1 MTLPFAFVFI
11 AAFII
16 VAIFLIFRK
25 SITGKKEVKNT
36 AARQD
41 TQQGPVDT
49 SGMDEKAKE
58 PLKDTHKTEDQRRK
72 AQ

>member
-16 VAIFLIFRK
+16 LAAFLIFRK
-25 SITGKKEVKNT
+25 STTKDKEVKET
-36 AARQD
+36 RSRQSL
-41 TQQGPVDT
+41 QQGPVDT
-49 SGMDEKAKE
+49 TGMDEKAKE
-58 PLKDTHKTEDQRRK
+58 PLKHTHKPQGQPRK